1 MSHSDPNTGDDAK
14 TLGMSLDSASD
25 DSDTIVEQTT
35 TPGLSLL
42 GRPLPGIE
50 RCDCRIQVLEAM
62 RLDIAT
68 WTIGTVPDLEVWAG
82 QVAAWMVELPTEPLL
97 QGWMVQFILALEERV
112 GLSVAR
118 ASDLIQLA
126 VGRALLTKEGWR

>member
-1 MSHSDPNTGDDAK
+1 MSHSDHTRINAARELGASLEPLSEHAVMPVEPVT
-14 TLGMSLDSASD
+14 TL
-25 DSDTIVEQTT
+25 V
-35 TPGLSLL
+35 
-42 GRPLPGIE
+42 PLAGIE
-50 RCDCRIQVLEAM
+50 RCDCRIQALEAM

>member
-1 MSHSDPNTGDDAK
+1 MSHSDHTRINAARELGASLEPLSEHAVMPVEPVT
-14 TLGMSLDSASD
+14 TL
-25 DSDTIVEQTT
+25 V
-35 TPGLSLL
+35 
-42 GRPLPGIE
+42 PLAGIE
-50 RCDCRIQVLEAM
+50 GCDCRIQVLEAM

>member
-1 MSHSDPNTGDDAK
+1 MSHSDHTRINAARELGASLEPLSEHVVMPVEPVT
-14 TLGMSLDSASD
+14 TL
-25 DSDTIVEQTT
+25 V
-35 TPGLSLL
+35 
-42 GRPLPGIE
+42 PLAGIE
-50 RCDCRIQVLEAM
+50 GCDCRIQVLEAM

>member
-1 MSHSDPNTGDDAK
+1 MSHSDHTRINAARELGVSLESLSEHSVMPVEPVT
-14 TLGMSLDSASD
+14 TL
-25 DSDTIVEQTT
+25 V
-35 TPGLSLL
+35 
-42 GRPLPGIE
+42 PLAGIE
-50 RCDCRIQVLEAM
+50 RCDCRIQALEAM

>member
-1 MSHSDPNTGDDAK
+1 MSHSDHTRINAARELGASLEPLSEHAVMPVEPVT
-14 TLGMSLDSASD
+14 TL
-25 DSDTIVEQTT
+25 V
-35 TPGLSLL
+35 
-42 GRPLPGIE
+42 PLAGIE
-50 RCDCRIQVLEAM
+50 GCDCRIQVLEAM

-82 QVAAWMVELPTEPLL
+82 QVAAWMVELPREPLL
-97 QGWMVQFILALEERV
+97 QAWMVQFILALEERV